1 MRRILEIGGVVIGL
15 AIAGVFG
22 LMTVLAAF
30 TSPWPLAGK
39 TLEGV
44 VVFSIIAL
52 TGAGLAQ
59 FSSPRLFQRLAAV
72 SRETAR
78 TFASRAHPSNPEG
91 LVLWTFV
98 PAAVLLLVPG
108 SPRILVVLAAW
119 MIYLLVSAG
128 MLLIGPRWWYRL
140 AFTLI
145 ASFPLVG
152 AMVGLSEWI
161 EPRSIGEGGLA
172 ILGPWMISWFALP
185 ALVLARVFVR
195 SLRNSPE

>member
-1 MRRILEIGGVVIGL
+1 MRRILEIGGAVIGL
-15 AIAGVFG
+15 ATAAVFG

-30 TSPWPLAGK
+30 NSPWPLAGRS
-39 TLEGV
+39 LEGV
-44 VVFSIIAL
+44 AVFGVIAL
-52 TGAGLAQ
+52 AGAGLAQ
-59 FSSPRLFQRLAAV
+59 FSSRGLFQRLAAAL
-72 SRETAR
+72 RAAAR
-78 TFASRAHPSNPEG
+78 TFVSRWHPSNPEG
-91 LVLWTFV
+91 LVVWTFV
-98 PAAVLLLVPG
+98 PAAALLLVPG
-108 SPRILVVLAAW
+108 PRILIVLAAW
-119 MIYLLVSAG
+119 IIYLLVSAG

-140 AFTLI
+140 VFTLI

-172 ILGPWMISWFALP
+172 ILGPWMISWFVLP